1 MRAFR
6 KDFIREITKNKG
18 RFLSVFFIVLLGAAF
33 FSGIRS
39 AEGDMKVSADRY
51 YDEVN
56 YMDLKVLGTLG
67 LTDDDLADIAKTDG
81 VKAVY
86 GGKTVEVLH
95 DIGESEQVVKLIA
108 LTDSVNEP
116 RVVKGR
122 MPEKEDEILVDTQFL
137 KSSGCEIGDQVT
149 FTSGTEDPL
158 SDSLTGDTFT
168 IVGSATL
175 PYYMD
180 LNRGTGSIGNGSI
193 NSFALLLP
201 EAFTSDLYTE
211 IYVQAD
217 GAQEEASYSDAYD
230 ETVKAVQTKIEALE
244 DAACDRRY
252 TAVKTEG
259 QEKIDDAKQQVVDA
273 EQKLADAKTE
283 LDDGAQQLAD
293 AKVTIADKEQE
304 LLDGE
309 QTLKDKER
317 ELLDGKQTI
326 AEKEQELLDGK
337 QAIAEK
343 EQELLSAKAT
353 IADKEQE
360 LVSGK
365 ATLKDKEAELASGK
379 ATLEAKAA
387 ELESGKATLSQK
399 AAELESGKTTLN
411 QKAAELESGKAAL
424 EAKAKELSDGKT
436 QLAAKETELASGKT
450 ELEEKMAQ
458 LSATKTELS
467 QKQTELNAAKE
478 QLSVKETELN
488 AAKEQL
494 SAARE
499 ELESKKEE
507 TAAGRAQYE
516 AQKAAYEEQ
525 KNQYETA
532 KDQLAQLGGQLSDVE
547 AAQTE
552 VAGQIEAIT
561 AQLDGLTE
569 EDEVYASLLEQKTA
583 LEAKQTEL
591 AQQLSTMHEQK
602 TFLEQNIAAFEA
614 ASAEAEAQLVAAEAQ
629 ITDAENQLA
638 AADAQLTEK
647 EQECAA
653 GEDEL
658 AAAKEELEN
667 GEAQVTA
674 GLAQI
679 ADGEAQAS
687 AYQKQLEDGEAQLNA
702 AKAQIEEGEAQ
713 IEANRSKLEE
723 GEAQLAAARAQI
735 ADGEQQIASYQQTIQ
750 SGEAQLAEGRKTIAD
765 GESQLADAKQ
775 TISNGE
781 SQIADAKQTIA
792 DGETQLAEAKQTI
805 ADGESQLAEA
815 KQTIADGETQ
825 LADAKQEIAD
835 GKISLADAKQEIAD
849 KEKELEDGK
858 AEYEKAKADAEPEI
872 ADAKQ
877 EIADGEKTLADL
889 KKPTWYVWG
898 RDKVTS
904 TESFGQDAGR
914 ISNIGKFFPVIFF
927 LVAALVS
934 LTTMTR
940 MIEEQRQQIGT
951 LKALGYSDGVI
962 AFKYFAYAMLST
974 VSGALAGVVV
984 GEKILPWVIMNA
996 YGMLYTGLPYYMTP
1010 LNWEQGGL
1018 AILASAACT
1027 GVATIAA
1034 CYKELAAGPAEL
1046 MRPEA
1051 PKNGKRIFLE
1061 RIGVL
1066 WKHLNFTQKS
1076 TVRNLVRYKK
1086 RFFMTVIGIG
1096 GCMGLILV
1104 GFGLQD
1110 SITAIAKNQFVSLF
1124 TYQANAVLNSDVDE
1138 SEKEALQTD
1147 LENYSGIDELLEM
1160 YCQNIELQTDK
1171 KAVDAVLEVPKEL
1184 TNFNDFYAFRDR
1196 KSGEVYEFPTD
1207 GGAAISEKTATM
1219 LGVKAGDTVQLKKG
1233 DDIVDV
1239 KISIIV
1245 ENYVRHYLYL
1255 APDLY
1260 EELFGGAPDYNQLLM
1275 KYQDTSSN
1283 YETALGEKI
1292 MTYDGVAAISFTS
1305 DLIDQID
1312 NMLRSLDIVIVVL
1325 IVSAGLL
1332 AFVVLYNLNNINI
1345 TERQRELATL
1355 KVLGFFDGE
1364 VASYVY
1370 RENMVLTLFGVIAGM
1385 GIGTFLHHCVIQTVE
1400 VDMMMFG
1407 RNVFPRSY
1415 GWSALITLAFALFVN
1430 FMMFYRLRKIDMI
1443 ESLKSVE

>member
-309 QTLKDKER
+309 QTLKDKEQ

-458 LSATKTELS
+458 LSAAKTELS

-638 AADAQLTEK
+638 AVDAQLTEK

-781 SQIADAKQTIA
+781 SQIAEAKQSIA

-835 GKISLADAKQEIAD
+835 GKISLADAKQEVAD

-1239 KISIIV
+1239 KISLIV

-1275 KYQDTSSN
+1275 KYQDMSGN

>member
-108 LTDSVNEP
+108 LTDGVNEP
-116 RVVKGR
+116 RVVEGR

-201 EAFTSDLYTE
+201 ETFTSDLYTE

-259 QEKIDDAKQQVVDA
+259 QEKIDDAKQQVADA

-309 QTLKDKER
+309 QTLKDKEQ

-337 QAIAEK
+337 QTIADK

-360 LVSGK
+360 LASGK

-387 ELESGKATLSQK
+387 ELESGKAELNQK
-399 AAELESGKTTLN
+399 ADELASGKTT
-411 QKAAELESGKAAL
+411 L
-424 EAKAKELSDGKT
+424 EAKAKELSDGKA
-436 QLAAKETELASGKT
+436 QLAEKETELASGKK
-450 ELEEKMAQ
+450 ELEEKMTQ
-458 LSATKTELS
+458 LSAAKTELTR
-467 QKQTELNAAKE
+467 KQTELNTAKE
-478 QLSVKETELN
+478 QLSEKETELN
-488 AAKEQL
+488 IAKEQL

-499 ELESKKEE
+499 ELDNKKAE
-507 TAAGRAQYE
+507 TAAGRTQYE

-525 KNQYETA
+525 KSQYETA
-532 KDQLAQLGGQLSDVE
+532 KDQLAQISRQLPMVE

-552 VAGQIEAIT
+552 VTGQIEVIE

-569 EDEVYASLLEQKTA
+569 EDEAYVSLLEQKTA

-591 AQQLSTMHEQK
+591 AQQLFTMQEQK

-614 ASAEAEAQLVAAEAQ
+614 ASADAEARLAAAEAQ
-629 ITDAENQLA
+629 ITDAESQLA

-653 GEDEL
+653 GE
-658 AAAKEELEN
+658 AQIASAKEELES
-667 GEAQVTA
+667 GEAQITEA
-674 GLAQI
+674 LAQLQDGEAQAEAYQKQIEDGEAQLASAKAAI
-679 ADGEAQAS
+679 ADGEAQ
-687 AYQKQLEDGEAQLNA
+687 
-702 AKAQIEEGEAQ
+702 IET
-713 IEANRSKLEE
+713 NRSKLKD
-723 GEAQLAAARAQI
+723 GETQLAAARAQL
-735 ADGEQQIASYQQTIQ
+735 ADGEQQIASYRQTIQ
-750 SGEAQLAEGRKTIAD
+750 SGEAQLAA
-765 GESQLADAKQ
+765 AKQ
-775 TISNGE
+775 TISSGE
-781 SQIADAKQTIA
+781 SQLADAKQTIA

-805 ADGESQLAEA
+805 ADGETQLAEA
-815 KQTIADGETQ
+815 KQTIADGET
-825 LADAKQEIAD
+825 
-835 GKISLADAKQEIAD
+835 SLADAKQEIAD

-898 RDKVTS
+898 RNKVTS

-996 YGMLYTGLPYYMTP
+996 YGMLYTGLPYYMTL

-1171 KAVDAVLEVPKEL
+1171 KTVDAVLEVPKEL

-1275 KYQDTSSN
+1275 KYQDMSGN

-1415 GWSALITLAFALFVN
+1415 GWSALITMAFALFVN

>member
-108 LTDSVNEP
+108 LTDGVNEP
-116 RVVKGR
+116 RIVEGR

-137 KSSGCEIGDQVT
+137 TSSGCGIGDRVT
-149 FTSGTEDPL
+149 FTSGTADPL
-158 SDSLTGDTFT
+158 SDSLNEDTFT

-175 PYYMD
+175 PYYME

-201 EAFTSDLYTE
+201 ETFASELYTE
-211 IYVQAD
+211 IYIQAD
-217 GAQEEASYSDAYD
+217 GAKEEASYSDAYD
-230 ETVKAVQTKIEALE
+230 EMVKAVRTKIEALE
-244 DAACDRRY
+244 EEACDRRY

-259 QEKIDDAKQQVVDA
+259 QEKIDDAKQQIADA

-283 LDDGAQQLAD
+283 LDDGTQQLAD
-293 AKVTIADKEQE
+293 AKATISDKEQE
-304 LLDGE
+304 LFD
-309 QTLKDKER
+309 
-317 ELLDGKQTI
+317 
-326 AEKEQELLDGK
+326 
-337 QAIAEK
+337 
-343 EQELLSAKAT
+343 AKAT
-353 IADKEQE
+353 IADQEKELASGKETLNQKETE
-360 LVSGK
+360 LASGK
-365 ATLKDKEAELASGK
+365 ATLEEKAAELSDGKATLNQKAAELASGKETLNQKAAELASGK
-379 ATLEAKAA
+379 ATLEAKA
-387 ELESGKATLSQK
+387 
-399 AAELESGKTTLN
+399 
-411 QKAAELESGKAAL
+411 
-424 EAKAKELSDGKT
+424 KELSDGKA
-436 QLAAKETELASGKT
+436 QLAEKETELAAGKK
-450 ELEEKMAQ
+450 EVEEQLAQ
-458 LSATKTELS
+458 LAETKTELN
-467 QKQTELNAAKE
+467 QKQAELDAAKE
-478 QLSVKETELN
+478 QLAAEEANVT

-494 SAARE
+494 AAARE
-499 ELESKKEE
+499 ELESKKAE
-507 TAAGRAQYE
+507 TAEARAQYE

-525 KNQYETA
+525 KNQYGITDPET
-532 KDQLAQLGGQLSDVE
+532 
-547 AAQTE
+547 
-552 VAGQIEAIT
+552 
-561 AQLDGLTE
+561 
-569 EDEVYASLLEQKTA
+569 
-583 LEAKQTEL
+583 
-591 AQQLSTMHEQK
+591 
-602 TFLEQNIAAFEA
+602 
-614 ASAEAEAQLVAAEAQ
+614 EAQLAATEAQ
-629 ITDAENQLA
+629 ISSAENQLA

-653 GEDEL
+653 GE
-658 AAAKEELEN
+658 ARIASAKEELEN
-667 GEAQVTA
+667 GEAQITA
-674 GLAQI
+674 ALAQI
-679 ADGEAQAS
+679 ADGEAQAK
-687 AYQKQLEDGEAQLNA
+687 AYQKQLEDGETQLAA
-702 AKAQIEEGEAQ
+702 AKAQIDEGEAQ
-713 IEANRSKLEE
+713 IEANRAKLKE
-723 GEAQLAAARAQI
+723 GESQLAAARAQI
-735 ADGEQQIASYQQTIQ
+735 AEGEQQIASYQETIQ
-750 SGEAQLAEGRKTIAD
+750 SGEAQLAEGKKTIAD

-775 TISNGE
+775 TI
-781 SQIADAKQTIA
+781 A
-792 DGETQLAEAKQTI
+792 DGEKQLADAKQTI
-805 ADGESQLAEA
+805 ADGESQLS
-815 KQTIADGETQ
+815 Q
-825 LADAKQEIAD
+825 AKQEI
-835 GKISLADAKQEIAD
+835 SE
-849 KEKELEDGK
+849 KEKELEDGR

-889 KKPTWYVWG
+889 KKPVWYVWG

-904 TESFGQDAGR
+904 TENFGQDASR
-914 ISNIGKFFPVIFF
+914 ISNIGQFFPVIFF

-951 LKALGYSDGVI
+951 LKALGYSDGII
-962 AFKYFAYAMLST
+962 AFRYFAYAMLST

-996 YGMLYTGLPYYMTP
+996 YGMLYIGLPYYMTP

-1027 GVATIAA
+1027 GVATLAA
-1034 CYKELAAGPAEL
+1034 CYKELSAGPAEL

-1066 WKHLNFTQKS
+1066 WKHLNFTQKA

-1124 TYQANAVLNSDVDE
+1124 TYQANAVLNADVDE
-1138 SEKEALQTD
+1138 TEKETLQTD
-1147 LENYSGIDELLEM
+1147 LRNYSGIDQMLEM
-1160 YCQNIELQTDK
+1160 YCQNVELQTEK
-1171 KAVDAVLEVPKEL
+1171 KTVDAILEVPKEL
-1184 TNFNDFYAFRDR
+1184 THFDEFFAFRDR
-1196 KSGEVYEFPTD
+1196 VSGKTYDFPTD

-1219 LGVKAGDTVQLKKG
+1219 LGVEAGDTIRLKKG
-1233 DDIVDV
+1233 DDMVDV
-1239 KISIIV
+1239 KISIVV

-1255 APDLY
+1255 APELY
-1260 EELFGGAPDYNQLLM
+1260 QELFGETPDYNQLLM
-1275 KYQDTSSN
+1275 KYQDTSSA

-1292 MTYDGVAAISFTS
+1292 MTYDSVAAISFTS
-1305 DLIDQID
+1305 DLIEQID

-1355 KVLGFFDGE
+1355 KVLGFYDGE

-1370 RENMVLTLFGVIAGM
+1370 RENMVLTLFGIVAGM
-1385 GIGTFLHHCVIQTVE
+1385 GIGTFLHQYVIRTVE

-1415 GWSALITLAFALFVN
+1415 LWSALITLAFALFVN
-1430 FMMFYRLRKIDMI
+1430 VMMFYRLRKIDMI

>member
-309 QTLKDKER
+309 QTLKDKEQ

-458 LSATKTELS
+458 LSAAKTELS

-781 SQIADAKQTIA
+781 SQIAEAKQTIA

-805 ADGESQLAEA
+805 ADGESQLTEA

-858 AEYEKAKADAEPEI
+858 AEYEKAKADSEPEI
-872 ADAKQ
+872 VDAKQ

>member
-309 QTLKDKER
+309 QTLKDKEQ

-458 LSATKTELS
+458 LSAAKTELS

-583 LEAKQTEL
+583 LEAKQTGL

-781 SQIADAKQTIA
+781 SQIAEAKQTIA

-805 ADGESQLAEA
+805 ADGESQLAEV

-825 LADAKQEIAD
+825 LADAKQEIVD

-898 RDKVTS
+898 RNKVTS

-1171 KAVDAVLEVPKEL
+1171 KTVDAVLEVPKEL

-1325 IVSAGLL
+1325 IISAGLL

>member
-108 LTDSVNEP
+108 LTDGVNEP
-116 RVVKGR
+116 RVVEGR

-201 EAFTSDLYTE
+201 ETFTSDLYTE

-259 QEKIDDAKQQVVDA
+259 QEKIDDAKQQVADA

-309 QTLKDKER
+309 QTLKDKEQ

-337 QAIAEK
+337 QTIADK

-360 LVSGK
+360 LASGK

-387 ELESGKATLSQK
+387 ELESGKAELNQK
-399 AAELESGKTTLN
+399 ADELASGKTT
-411 QKAAELESGKAAL
+411 L
-424 EAKAKELSDGKT
+424 EAKAKELSDGKA
-436 QLAAKETELASGKT
+436 QLAEKETELASGKK
-450 ELEEKMAQ
+450 ELEEKMTQ
-458 LSATKTELS
+458 LSVAKTELTR
-467 QKQTELNAAKE
+467 KQTELNTAKE
-478 QLSVKETELN
+478 QLSKKETELN
-488 AAKEQL
+488 IAKEQL

-499 ELESKKEE
+499 ELDNKKAE
-507 TAAGRAQYE
+507 TAAGRTQYE

-525 KNQYETA
+525 KSQYETA
-532 KDQLAQLGGQLSDVE
+532 RDQLAQISRQLPMVE

-552 VAGQIEAIT
+552 VTGQIEVIE

-569 EDEVYASLLEQKTA
+569 EDEAYVSLLEQKTA

-591 AQQLSTMHEQK
+591 AQQLFTMQEQK

-614 ASAEAEAQLVAAEAQ
+614 ASADAEARLAAAEAQ
-629 ITDAENQLA
+629 ITDAESQLA

-653 GEDEL
+653 GE
-658 AAAKEELEN
+658 AQIASAKEELES
-667 GEAQVTA
+667 GEAQITEA
-674 GLAQI
+674 LAQLQDGEAQAEAYQKQIEDGEAQLASAKAAI
-679 ADGEAQAS
+679 ADGEAQ
-687 AYQKQLEDGEAQLNA
+687 
-702 AKAQIEEGEAQ
+702 IET
-713 IEANRSKLEE
+713 NRSKLKD
-723 GEAQLAAARAQI
+723 GETQLAAARAQL
-735 ADGEQQIASYQQTIQ
+735 ADGEQQIASYRQTIQ
-750 SGEAQLAEGRKTIAD
+750 SGEAQLAA
-765 GESQLADAKQ
+765 AKQ
-775 TISNGE
+775 TISSGE
-781 SQIADAKQTIA
+781 SQLADAKQTIA

-805 ADGESQLAEA
+805 ADGE
-815 KQTIADGETQ
+815 TQ
-825 LADAKQEIAD
+825 LADAKQEIAN

-904 TESFGQDAGR
+904 TESFGQDASR

-1147 LENYSGIDELLEM
+1147 LENHSGIDELLEM

-1171 KAVDAVLEVPKEL
+1171 KTVDAVLEVPKEL

>member
-309 QTLKDKER
+309 QTLKDKEQ

-458 LSATKTELS
+458 LSAAKTELS

-674 GLAQI
+674 GLGQI

-781 SQIADAKQTIA
+781 SQIAEAKQSIA

-872 ADAKQ
+872 VDAKQ

-1171 KAVDAVLEVPKEL
+1171 KTVDAVLEVPKEL

>member
-309 QTLKDKER
+309 QTLKDKEQ

-458 LSATKTELS
+458 LSAAKTELS

-781 SQIADAKQTIA
+781 SQIAEAKQSIA

-1034 CYKELAAGPAEL
+1034 CYKELVAGPAEL

-1061 RIGVL
+1061 RIDVL

-1171 KAVDAVLEVPKEL
+1171 KTVDAVLEVPKEL

-1400 VDMMMFG
+1400 VDLMMFG

>member
-309 QTLKDKER
+309 QTLKDKEQ

-458 LSATKTELS
+458 LSAAKTELS

-781 SQIADAKQTIA
+781 SQIAEAKQSIA

-825 LADAKQEIAD
+825 LADAKQEIDD

-849 KEKELEDGK
+849 KEKELEDSK

-1171 KAVDAVLEVPKEL
+1171 KTVDAVLEVPKEL

>member
-309 QTLKDKER
+309 QTLKDKEQ

-458 LSATKTELS
+458 LSAAKTELS

-781 SQIADAKQTIA
+781 SQIAEAKQSIA

-872 ADAKQ
+872 VDAKQ

-962 AFKYFAYAMLST
+962 AFKYFAYAMLSA

-1171 KAVDAVLEVPKEL
+1171 KTVDAVLEVPKEL

>member
-108 LTDSVNEP
+108 LTDGVNEP
-116 RVVKGR
+116 RIVEGR

-137 KSSGCEIGDQVT
+137 TSSGCGIGDRVT
-149 FTSGTEDPL
+149 FTSGTADPL
-158 SDSLTGDTFT
+158 SDSLNEDTFT

-175 PYYMD
+175 PYYME

-201 EAFTSDLYTE
+201 ETFASELYTE
-211 IYVQAD
+211 IYIQAD
-217 GAQEEASYSDAYD
+217 GAKEEASYSDAYD
-230 ETVKAVQTKIEALE
+230 EMVKAVRTKIEALE
-244 DAACDRRY
+244 EEACDRRY

-259 QEKIDDAKQQVVDA
+259 QEKIDDAKQQIADA

-283 LDDGAQQLAD
+283 LDDGTQQLAD
-293 AKVTIADKEQE
+293 AKATISDKEQE
-304 LLDGE
+304 LFD
-309 QTLKDKER
+309 
-317 ELLDGKQTI
+317 
-326 AEKEQELLDGK
+326 
-337 QAIAEK
+337 
-343 EQELLSAKAT
+343 AKAT
-353 IADKEQE
+353 IADQEKELASGKETLNQKETE
-360 LVSGK
+360 LASGK
-365 ATLKDKEAELASGK
+365 ATLEEKAAELSDGKATLNQKAAELASGKETLNQKAAELASGK
-379 ATLEAKAA
+379 ATLE
-387 ELESGKATLSQK
+387 E
-399 AAELESGKTTLN
+399 
-411 QKAAELESGKAAL
+411 
-424 EAKAKELSDGKT
+424 KAKELSDGKA
-436 QLAAKETELASGKT
+436 QLAEKETELAAGKK
-450 ELEEKMAQ
+450 EVEEQLAQ
-458 LSATKTELS
+458 LAETKTELN
-467 QKQTELNAAKE
+467 QKQAELDAAKE
-478 QLSVKETELN
+478 QLAAEEANVT

-494 SAARE
+494 AAARE
-499 ELESKKEE
+499 ELESKKAE
-507 TAAGRAQYE
+507 TAEARAQYE

-525 KNQYETA
+525 KNQYGITDPET
-532 KDQLAQLGGQLSDVE
+532 
-547 AAQTE
+547 
-552 VAGQIEAIT
+552 
-561 AQLDGLTE
+561 
-569 EDEVYASLLEQKTA
+569 
-583 LEAKQTEL
+583 
-591 AQQLSTMHEQK
+591 
-602 TFLEQNIAAFEA
+602 
-614 ASAEAEAQLVAAEAQ
+614 EAQLAATEAQ
-629 ITDAENQLA
+629 ISSAENQLA

-653 GEDEL
+653 GE
-658 AAAKEELEN
+658 ARIASAKEELEN
-667 GEAQVTA
+667 GEAQITA
-674 GLAQI
+674 ALAQI
-679 ADGEAQAS
+679 ADGEAQAK
-687 AYQKQLEDGEAQLNA
+687 AYQKQLEDGETQLAA
-702 AKAQIEEGEAQ
+702 AKAQIDEGEAQ
-713 IEANRSKLEE
+713 IEANRAKLKE
-723 GEAQLAAARAQI
+723 GESQLAAARAQI
-735 ADGEQQIASYQQTIQ
+735 AEGEQQIASYQETIQ
-750 SGEAQLAEGRKTIAD
+750 SGEAQLAEGKKTIAD

-775 TISNGE
+775 TI
-781 SQIADAKQTIA
+781 A
-792 DGETQLAEAKQTI
+792 DGEKQLADAKQTI
-805 ADGESQLAEA
+805 ADGESQLS
-815 KQTIADGETQ
+815 Q
-825 LADAKQEIAD
+825 AKQEI
-835 GKISLADAKQEIAD
+835 SE
-849 KEKELEDGK
+849 KEKELEDGR

-889 KKPTWYVWG
+889 KKPVWYVWG

-904 TESFGQDAGR
+904 TENFGQDASR
-914 ISNIGKFFPVIFF
+914 ISNIGQFFPVIFF

-951 LKALGYSDGVI
+951 LKALGYSDGII
-962 AFKYFAYAMLST
+962 AFRYFAYAMLST

-996 YGMLYTGLPYYMTP
+996 YGMLYIGLPYYMTP

-1027 GVATIAA
+1027 GVATLAA
-1034 CYKELAAGPAEL
+1034 CYKELSAGPAEL

-1066 WKHLNFTQKS
+1066 WKHLNFTQKA

-1124 TYQANAVLNSDVDE
+1124 TYQANAVLNADVDE
-1138 SEKEALQTD
+1138 TEKETLQTD
-1147 LENYSGIDELLEM
+1147 LRNYSGIDQMLEM
-1160 YCQNIELQTDK
+1160 YCQNVELQTEK
-1171 KAVDAVLEVPKEL
+1171 KTVDAILEVPKEL
-1184 TNFNDFYAFRDR
+1184 THFDEFFAFRDR
-1196 KSGEVYEFPTD
+1196 VSGKTYDFPTD

-1219 LGVKAGDTVQLKKG
+1219 LGVEAGDTIRLKKG
-1233 DDIVDV
+1233 DDMVDV
-1239 KISIIV
+1239 KISIVV

-1255 APDLY
+1255 APELY
-1260 EELFGGAPDYNQLLM
+1260 QELFGETPDYNQLLM
-1275 KYQDTSSN
+1275 KYQDTSSA

-1292 MTYDGVAAISFTS
+1292 MTYDSVAAISFTS
-1305 DLIDQID
+1305 DLIEQID

-1355 KVLGFFDGE
+1355 KVLGFYDGE

-1370 RENMVLTLFGVIAGM
+1370 RENMVLTLFGIVAGM
-1385 GIGTFLHHCVIQTVE
+1385 GIGTFLHQYVIRTVE

-1415 GWSALITLAFALFVN
+1415 LWSALITLAFALFVN
-1430 FMMFYRLRKIDMI
+1430 VMMFYRLRKIDMI

>member
-309 QTLKDKER
+309 QTLKDKEQ

-638 AADAQLTEK
+638 AVDAQLTEK

-781 SQIADAKQTIA
+781 SQIAEAKQSIA

-1275 KYQDTSSN
+1275 KYQDMSGN

>member
-309 QTLKDKER
+309 QTLKDKGQ

-458 LSATKTELS
+458 LSAAKTELS

-775 TISNGE
+775 TVSNGE
-781 SQIADAKQTIA
+781 SQIAEAKQSIA

-815 KQTIADGETQ
+815 KQT
-825 LADAKQEIAD
+825 IAD

-872 ADAKQ
+872 TDAKQ

-1171 KAVDAVLEVPKEL
+1171 KTVDAVLEVPKEL

>member
-309 QTLKDKER
+309 QTLKDKEQ

-458 LSATKTELS
+458 LSAAKTELS

-629 ITDAENQLA
+629 ITDAENHLA

-781 SQIADAKQTIA
+781 SQIAEAKQSIA

-825 LADAKQEIAD
+825 LADAKQEIAN

-898 RDKVTS
+898 RNKVTS

-1171 KAVDAVLEVPKEL
+1171 KTVDAVLEVPKEL

-1275 KYQDTSSN
+1275 KYQDMSGN

>member
-108 LTDSVNEP
+108 LTDGVNEP
-116 RVVKGR
+116 RVVEGR

-201 EAFTSDLYTE
+201 ETFTSDLYTE

-259 QEKIDDAKQQVVDA
+259 QEKIDDAKQQVADA

-309 QTLKDKER
+309 QTLKDKEQ

-337 QAIAEK
+337 QTIADK

-360 LVSGK
+360 LASGK

-387 ELESGKATLSQK
+387 ELESGKAELNQK
-399 AAELESGKTTLN
+399 ADELASGKTT
-411 QKAAELESGKAAL
+411 L
-424 EAKAKELSDGKT
+424 EAKAKELSDGKA
-436 QLAAKETELASGKT
+436 QLAEKETELASGKK
-450 ELEEKMAQ
+450 ELEEKMTQ
-458 LSATKTELS
+458 LSAAKTELTR
-467 QKQTELNAAKE
+467 KQTELNTAKE
-478 QLSVKETELN
+478 QLSEKETELN
-488 AAKEQL
+488 IAKEQL

-499 ELESKKEE
+499 ELDNKKAE
-507 TAAGRAQYE
+507 TAAGRTQYE

-525 KNQYETA
+525 KSQYETA
-532 KDQLAQLGGQLSDVE
+532 KDQLAQISRQLPMVE

-552 VAGQIEAIT
+552 VTGQIEVIE

-569 EDEVYASLLEQKTA
+569 EDEAYVSLLEQKTA

-591 AQQLSTMHEQK
+591 AQQLFTMQEQK

-614 ASAEAEAQLVAAEAQ
+614 ASADAEARLAAAEAQ
-629 ITDAENQLA
+629 ITDAESQLA

-653 GEDEL
+653 GE
-658 AAAKEELEN
+658 AQIASAKEELES
-667 GEAQVTA
+667 GEAQITEA
-674 GLAQI
+674 LAQLQ
-679 ADGEAQAS
+679 DGEAQAE
-687 AYQKQLEDGEAQLNA
+687 AYQKQIEDGEAQLA
-702 AKAQIEEGEAQ
+702 SAKAA
-713 IEANRSKLEE
+713 
-723 GEAQLAAARAQI
+723 
-735 ADGEQQIASYQQTIQ
+735 
-750 SGEAQLAEGRKTIAD
+750 
-765 GESQLADAKQ
+765 
-775 TISNGE
+775 
-781 SQIADAKQTIA
+781 
-792 DGETQLAEAKQTI
+792 
-805 ADGESQLAEA
+805 
-815 KQTIADGETQ
+815 IADGETQ

-898 RDKVTS
+898 RNKVTS

-996 YGMLYTGLPYYMTP
+996 YGMLYTGLPYYMTL

-1171 KAVDAVLEVPKEL
+1171 KTVDAVLEVPKEL

-1275 KYQDTSSN
+1275 KYQDTSGN

-1415 GWSALITLAFALFVN
+1415 GWSALITMAFALFVN

>member
-309 QTLKDKER
+309 QTLKDKEQ

-458 LSATKTELS
+458 LSAAKTELS

-781 SQIADAKQTIA
+781 SQIAEAKQSIA

-805 ADGESQLAEA
+805 ADGESQLTEA

-898 RDKVTS
+898 RNKVTS

-1171 KAVDAVLEVPKEL
+1171 KTVDAVLEVPKEL

-1275 KYQDTSSN
+1275 KYQDMSGN

>member
-108 LTDSVNEP
+108 LTDGVNEP
-116 RVVKGR
+116 RVVEGR

-201 EAFTSDLYTE
+201 ETFTSDLYTE

-259 QEKIDDAKQQVVDA
+259 QEKIDDAKQQVADA

-309 QTLKDKER
+309 QTLKDKEQ

-337 QAIAEK
+337 QTIADK

-360 LVSGK
+360 LASGK

-387 ELESGKATLSQK
+387 ELESGKAELNQK
-399 AAELESGKTTLN
+399 ADELASGKTT
-411 QKAAELESGKAAL
+411 L
-424 EAKAKELSDGKT
+424 EAKAKELSDGKA
-436 QLAAKETELASGKT
+436 QLAEKETELASGKK
-450 ELEEKMAQ
+450 ELEEKMTQ
-458 LSATKTELS
+458 LSVAKTELTR
-467 QKQTELNAAKE
+467 KQTELNTAKE
-478 QLSVKETELN
+478 QLSKKETELN
-488 AAKEQL
+488 IAKEQL

-499 ELESKKEE
+499 ELDNKKAE
-507 TAAGRAQYE
+507 TAAGRTQYE

-525 KNQYETA
+525 KSQYETA
-532 KDQLAQLGGQLSDVE
+532 RDQLAQISRQLPMVE

-552 VAGQIEAIT
+552 VTGQIEVIE

-569 EDEVYASLLEQKTA
+569 EDEAYVSLLEQKTA

-591 AQQLSTMHEQK
+591 AQQLFTMQEQK

-614 ASAEAEAQLVAAEAQ
+614 ASADAEARLAAAEAQ
-629 ITDAENQLA
+629 ITDAESQLA

-653 GEDEL
+653 GE
-658 AAAKEELEN
+658 AQIASAKEELES
-667 GEAQVTA
+667 GEAQITEA
-674 GLAQI
+674 LAQLQDGEAQAEAYQKQIEDGEAQLASAKAAI
-679 ADGEAQAS
+679 ADGEAQ
-687 AYQKQLEDGEAQLNA
+687 
-702 AKAQIEEGEAQ
+702 IET
-713 IEANRSKLEE
+713 NRSKLKD
-723 GEAQLAAARAQI
+723 GETQLAAARAQL
-735 ADGEQQIASYQQTIQ
+735 ADGEQQIASYRQTIQ
-750 SGEAQLAEGRKTIAD
+750 SGEAQLAA
-765 GESQLADAKQ
+765 AKQ
-775 TISNGE
+775 TISSGE
-781 SQIADAKQTIA
+781 SQLADAKQTIA

-815 KQTIADGETQ
+815 KQTIAN
-825 LADAKQEIAD
+825 

-898 RDKVTS
+898 RNKVTS

-1171 KAVDAVLEVPKEL
+1171 KTVDAVLEVPKEL

-1332 AFVVLYNLNNINI
+1332 AFVVLYNLTNINI

-1400 VDMMMFG
+1400 VDLMMFG

>member
-108 LTDSVNEP
+108 LTDGVNEP
-116 RVVKGR
+116 RVVEGR

-201 EAFTSDLYTE
+201 ETFTSDLYTE

-259 QEKIDDAKQQVVDA
+259 QEKIDDAKQQVADA

-309 QTLKDKER
+309 QTLKDKEQ

-337 QAIAEK
+337 QTIADK

-360 LVSGK
+360 LASGK

-387 ELESGKATLSQK
+387 ELESGKAELNQK
-399 AAELESGKTTLN
+399 ADELASGKTT
-411 QKAAELESGKAAL
+411 L
-424 EAKAKELSDGKT
+424 EAKAKELSDGKA
-436 QLAAKETELASGKT
+436 QLAEKETELASGKK
-450 ELEEKMAQ
+450 ELEEKMTQ
-458 LSATKTELS
+458 LSAAKTELTR
-467 QKQTELNAAKE
+467 KQTELNTAKE
-478 QLSVKETELN
+478 QLSEKETELN
-488 AAKEQL
+488 IAKEQL

-499 ELESKKEE
+499 ELDNKKAE
-507 TAAGRAQYE
+507 TAAGRTQYE

-525 KNQYETA
+525 KSQYETA
-532 KDQLAQLGGQLSDVE
+532 KDQLAQISRQLPMVE

-552 VAGQIEAIT
+552 VTGQIEVIE

-569 EDEVYASLLEQKTA
+569 EDEAYVSLLEQKTA

-591 AQQLSTMHEQK
+591 AQQLFTMQEQK

-614 ASAEAEAQLVAAEAQ
+614 ASADAEARLAAAEAQ
-629 ITDAENQLA
+629 ITDAESQLA

-653 GEDEL
+653 GE
-658 AAAKEELEN
+658 AQIASAKEELES
-667 GEAQVTA
+667 GEAQITEA
-674 GLAQI
+674 LAQLQDGEAQAEAYQKQIEDGEAQLASAKAAI
-679 ADGEAQAS
+679 ADGEAQ
-687 AYQKQLEDGEAQLNA
+687 
-702 AKAQIEEGEAQ
+702 IET
-713 IEANRSKLEE
+713 NRSKLKD
-723 GEAQLAAARAQI
+723 GETQLAAARAQL
-735 ADGEQQIASYQQTIQ
+735 ADGEQQIASYRQTIQ
-750 SGEAQLAEGRKTIAD
+750 SGEAQLAAAKQTISS
-765 GESQLADAKQ
+765 GESQLAD
-775 TISNGE
+775 
-781 SQIADAKQTIA
+781 
-792 DGETQLAEAKQTI
+792 AKQTI

-898 RDKVTS
+898 RNKVTS

-996 YGMLYTGLPYYMTP
+996 YGMLYTGLPYYMTL

-1171 KAVDAVLEVPKEL
+1171 KTVDAVLEVPKEL

-1275 KYQDTSSN
+1275 KYQDMSGN

>member
-309 QTLKDKER
+309 QTLKDKEQ

-458 LSATKTELS
+458 LSAAKTELS

-781 SQIADAKQTIA
+781 SQIAEAKQSIA

-1171 KAVDAVLEVPKEL
+1171 KTVDAVLEVPKEL

-1275 KYQDTSSN
+1275 KYQDMSGN

>member
-175 PYYMD
+175 PYYME

-309 QTLKDKER
+309 QTLKDKEQ

-458 LSATKTELS
+458 LSAAKTELS

-872 ADAKQ
+872 VDAKQ

-898 RDKVTS
+898 RNKVTS

-1171 KAVDAVLEVPKEL
+1171 KTVDAVLEVPKEL

>member
-137 KSSGCEIGDQVT
+137 KSSSCEIGDQVT

-309 QTLKDKER
+309 QTLKDKEQ

-458 LSATKTELS
+458 LSAAKTELS

-781 SQIADAKQTIA
+781 SQIAEAKQSIA

-835 GKISLADAKQEIAD
+835 GKISLADAKQKIAD

-1171 KAVDAVLEVPKEL
+1171 KTVDAVLEVPKEL

>member
-56 YMDLKVLGTLG
+56 YMNLRVLGTLG

-108 LTDSVNEP
+108 LTDGVNEP
-116 RVVKGR
+116 RVVEGR

-201 EAFTSDLYTE
+201 ETFTSDLYTE

-259 QEKIDDAKQQVVDA
+259 QEKIDDAKQQVADA

-309 QTLKDKER
+309 QTLKDKEQ

-337 QAIAEK
+337 QTIADK

-360 LVSGK
+360 LASGK
-365 ATLKDKEAELASGK
+365 ATLKDKEAELVSGK

-387 ELESGKATLSQK
+387 ELESGKAELNQK
-399 AAELESGKTTLN
+399 ADELASGKTT
-411 QKAAELESGKAAL
+411 L
-424 EAKAKELSDGKT
+424 EAKAKELSDGKA
-436 QLAAKETELASGKT
+436 QLAEKETELASGKK
-450 ELEEKMAQ
+450 ELEEKMTQ
-458 LSATKTELS
+458 LSAAKTELTR
-467 QKQTELNAAKE
+467 KQTELNTAKE
-478 QLSVKETELN
+478 QLSEKETELN
-488 AAKEQL
+488 IAKEQL

-499 ELESKKEE
+499 ELDNKKAE
-507 TAAGRAQYE
+507 TAAGRTQYE

-525 KNQYETA
+525 KSQYEIA
-532 KDQLAQLGGQLSDVE
+532 KDQLAQISRQLPMVE

-552 VAGQIEAIT
+552 VTGQIEVIE

-569 EDEVYASLLEQKTA
+569 EDEAYVSLLEQKTA

-591 AQQLSTMHEQK
+591 AQQLFTMQEQK

-614 ASAEAEAQLVAAEAQ
+614 ASADAEARLAAAEAQ
-629 ITDAENQLA
+629 ITDAESQLA

-653 GEDEL
+653 GE
-658 AAAKEELEN
+658 AQIASAKEELES
-667 GEAQVTA
+667 GEAQITEA
-674 GLAQI
+674 LAQLQDGEAQAEAYQKQIEDGEAQLASAKAAI
-679 ADGEAQAS
+679 ADGEAQ
-687 AYQKQLEDGEAQLNA
+687 
-702 AKAQIEEGEAQ
+702 IET
-713 IEANRSKLEE
+713 NRSKLKD
-723 GEAQLAAARAQI
+723 GETQLAAARAQL
-735 ADGEQQIASYQQTIQ
+735 ADGEQQIASYRQTIQ
-750 SGEAQLAEGRKTIAD
+750 SGEAQLAA
-765 GESQLADAKQ
+765 AKQ
-775 TISNGE
+775 TISSGE
-781 SQIADAKQTIA
+781 SQLADAKQTIA

-805 ADGESQLAEA
+805 ADGESQLA
-815 KQTIADGETQ
+815 
-825 LADAKQEIAD
+825 DAKQGIAD

-849 KEKELEDGK
+849 KEKELADGK

-1147 LENYSGIDELLEM
+1147 LENHSGIDELLEM

-1171 KAVDAVLEVPKEL
+1171 KTVDAVLEVPKEL

-1400 VDMMMFG
+1400 VDLMMFG

>member
-309 QTLKDKER
+309 QTLKDKEQ

-458 LSATKTELS
+458 LSAAKTELS

-781 SQIADAKQTIA
+781 SQIAEAKQTIA

-825 LADAKQEIAD
+825 LADAKQEIDD

-951 LKALGYSDGVI
+951 LKALAYSDGVI

-1171 KAVDAVLEVPKEL
+1171 KTVDAVLEVPKEL

>member
-108 LTDSVNEP
+108 LTDGVNEP
-116 RVVKGR
+116 RVVEGR

-201 EAFTSDLYTE
+201 ETFTSDLYTE

-259 QEKIDDAKQQVVDA
+259 QEKIDDAKQQVADA

-309 QTLKDKER
+309 QTLKDKEQ

-337 QAIAEK
+337 QTIADK

-360 LVSGK
+360 LASGK

-387 ELESGKATLSQK
+387 ELESGKAELNQK
-399 AAELESGKTTLN
+399 ADELASGKTT
-411 QKAAELESGKAAL
+411 L
-424 EAKAKELSDGKT
+424 EAKAKELSDGKA
-436 QLAAKETELASGKT
+436 QLAEKETELASGKK
-450 ELEEKMAQ
+450 ELEEKMTQ
-458 LSATKTELS
+458 LSAAKTELTR
-467 QKQTELNAAKE
+467 KQTELNTAKE
-478 QLSVKETELN
+478 QLSEKETELN
-488 AAKEQL
+488 IAKEQL

-499 ELESKKEE
+499 ELDNKKAE
-507 TAAGRAQYE
+507 TAAGRTQYE

-525 KNQYETA
+525 KSQYETA
-532 KDQLAQLGGQLSDVE
+532 KDQLAQISRQLPVVE

-552 VAGQIEAIT
+552 VTGQIEVIE

-569 EDEVYASLLEQKTA
+569 EDEAYVSLLEQKTA

-591 AQQLSTMHEQK
+591 AQQLFTMQEQK

-614 ASAEAEAQLVAAEAQ
+614 ASADAEARLAAAEAQ
-629 ITDAENQLA
+629 ITDAESQLA

-653 GEDEL
+653 GE
-658 AAAKEELEN
+658 AQIASAKEELES
-667 GEAQVTA
+667 GEAQITEA
-674 GLAQI
+674 LAQLQ
-679 ADGEAQAS
+679 DGEAQAE
-687 AYQKQLEDGEAQLNA
+687 AYQKQ
-702 AKAQIEEGEAQ
+702 IE
-713 IEANRSKLEE
+713 N
-723 GEAQLAAARAQI
+723 GEAQLASAKAA
-735 ADGEQQIASYQQTIQ
+735 
-750 SGEAQLAEGRKTIAD
+750 
-765 GESQLADAKQ
+765 
-775 TISNGE
+775 
-781 SQIADAKQTIA
+781 
-792 DGETQLAEAKQTI
+792 
-805 ADGESQLAEA
+805 
-815 KQTIADGETQ
+815 IADGETQ

-835 GKISLADAKQEIAD
+835 GKISLADVKQEIAD
-849 KEKELEDGK
+849 KEKELEDSK

-898 RDKVTS
+898 RNKVTS

-962 AFKYFAYAMLST
+962 AFKYFAYAMLSA

-1171 KAVDAVLEVPKEL
+1171 KTVDAVLEVPKEL

-1275 KYQDTSSN
+1275 KYQDMSGN

-1415 GWSALITLAFALFVN
+1415 GWSALITMAFALFVN

>member
-309 QTLKDKER
+309 QTLKDKEQ

-458 LSATKTELS
+458 LSAAKTELS

-781 SQIADAKQTIA
+781 SQIAEAKQSIA

-872 ADAKQ
+872 VDAKQ

>member
-108 LTDSVNEP
+108 LTDGVNEP
-116 RVVKGR
+116 RVVEGR

-201 EAFTSDLYTE
+201 ETFTSDLYTE

-259 QEKIDDAKQQVVDA
+259 QEKIDDAKQQVADA

-309 QTLKDKER
+309 QTLKDKEQ

-337 QAIAEK
+337 QTIADK

-360 LVSGK
+360 LASGK

-387 ELESGKATLSQK
+387 ELESGKAELNQK
-399 AAELESGKTTLN
+399 ADELASGKTT
-411 QKAAELESGKAAL
+411 L
-424 EAKAKELSDGKT
+424 EAKAKELSDGKA
-436 QLAAKETELASGKT
+436 QLAEKETELASGKK
-450 ELEEKMAQ
+450 ELEEKMTQ
-458 LSATKTELS
+458 LSAAKTELTR
-467 QKQTELNAAKE
+467 KQTELNTAKE
-478 QLSVKETELN
+478 QLSEKETELN
-488 AAKEQL
+488 IAKEQL

-499 ELESKKEE
+499 ELDNKKAE
-507 TAAGRAQYE
+507 TAAGRTQYE

-525 KNQYETA
+525 KSQYETA
-532 KDQLAQLGGQLSDVE
+532 KDQLAQISRQLPMVE

-552 VAGQIEAIT
+552 VTGQIEVIE

-569 EDEVYASLLEQKTA
+569 EDEAYVSLLEQKTA

-591 AQQLSTMHEQK
+591 AQQLFTMQEQK
-602 TFLEQNIAAFEA
+602 TFLKQNIAAFEA
-614 ASAEAEAQLVAAEAQ
+614 ASADAEARLAAAEAQ
-629 ITDAENQLA
+629 ITDAESQLA

-653 GEDEL
+653 GE
-658 AAAKEELEN
+658 AQIASAKEELES
-667 GEAQVTA
+667 GEAQITEA
-674 GLAQI
+674 LAQLQDGEAQAEAYQKQIEDGEAQLASAKAAI
-679 ADGEAQAS
+679 ADGEAQ
-687 AYQKQLEDGEAQLNA
+687 
-702 AKAQIEEGEAQ
+702 IET
-713 IEANRSKLEE
+713 NRSKLKD
-723 GEAQLAAARAQI
+723 GETQLAAARAQL
-735 ADGEQQIASYQQTIQ
+735 ADGEQQIASYRQTIQ
-750 SGEAQLAEGRKTIAD
+750 SGEAQLAAAKQTISS

-775 TISNGE
+775 TI
-781 SQIADAKQTIA
+781 A
-792 DGETQLAEAKQTI
+792 DGET
-805 ADGESQLAEA
+805 QLAEA

-898 RDKVTS
+898 RNKVTS

-1171 KAVDAVLEVPKEL
+1171 KTVDAVLEVPKEL

-1275 KYQDTSSN
+1275 KYQDMSGN

>member
-86 GGKTVEVLH
+86 G
-95 DIGESEQVVKLIA
+95 ESEQVVKLIA
-108 LTDSVNEP
+108 LTDGVNEP
-116 RVVKGR
+116 RVVEGR

-201 EAFTSDLYTE
+201 ETFTSDLYTE

-259 QEKIDDAKQQVVDA
+259 QEKIDDAKQQVADA

-309 QTLKDKER
+309 QTLKDKEQ

-337 QAIAEK
+337 QTIADK

-360 LVSGK
+360 LASGK

-387 ELESGKATLSQK
+387 ELESGKAELNQK
-399 AAELESGKTTLN
+399 ADELASGKTT
-411 QKAAELESGKAAL
+411 L
-424 EAKAKELSDGKT
+424 EAKAKELSDGKA
-436 QLAAKETELASGKT
+436 QLAEKETELASGKK
-450 ELEEKMAQ
+450 ELEEKMTQ
-458 LSATKTELS
+458 LSAAKTELTR
-467 QKQTELNAAKE
+467 KQTELNTAKE
-478 QLSVKETELN
+478 QLSEKETELN
-488 AAKEQL
+488 IAKEQL

-499 ELESKKEE
+499 ELDNKKAE
-507 TAAGRAQYE
+507 TAAGRTQYE

-525 KNQYETA
+525 KSQYETA
-532 KDQLAQLGGQLSDVE
+532 KDQLAQISRQLPMVE

-552 VAGQIEAIT
+552 VTGQIEVIE

-569 EDEVYASLLEQKTA
+569 EDEAYVSLLEQKTA

-591 AQQLSTMHEQK
+591 AQQLFTMQEQK

-614 ASAEAEAQLVAAEAQ
+614 ASADAEARLAAAEAQ
-629 ITDAENQLA
+629 ITDAESQLA

-653 GEDEL
+653 GE
-658 AAAKEELEN
+658 AQIASAKEELES
-667 GEAQVTA
+667 GEAQITEA
-674 GLAQI
+674 LAQLQDGEAQAEAYQKQIEDGEAQLASAKAAI
-679 ADGEAQAS
+679 ADGEAQ
-687 AYQKQLEDGEAQLNA
+687 
-702 AKAQIEEGEAQ
+702 IET
-713 IEANRSKLEE
+713 NRSKLKD
-723 GEAQLAAARAQI
+723 GETQLAAARAQL
-735 ADGEQQIASYQQTIQ
+735 ADGEQQIASYRQTIQ
-750 SGEAQLAEGRKTIAD
+750 SGEAQLAA
-765 GESQLADAKQ
+765 AKQ
-775 TISNGE
+775 TISSGE
-781 SQIADAKQTIA
+781 SQLADAKQTIA

-835 GKISLADAKQEIAD
+835 GKISLADVKQEIAD
-849 KEKELEDGK
+849 KEKELEDSK

-898 RDKVTS
+898 RNKVTS

-1076 TVRNLVRYKK
+1076 TV
-1086 RFFMTVIGIG
+1086 
-1096 GCMGLILV
+1096 ILV

-1171 KAVDAVLEVPKEL
+1171 KTVDAVLEVPKEL

-1400 VDMMMFG
+1400 VDLMMFG

>member
-309 QTLKDKER
+309 QTLKDKEQ

-458 LSATKTELS
+458 LSAAKTELS

-781 SQIADAKQTIA
+781 SQIAEAKQSIA

-858 AEYEKAKADAEPEI
+858 AEYEKAKADSEPEI

-927 LVAALVS
+927 LVAALVC

-1147 LENYSGIDELLEM
+1147 LENYSGIDGLLEM

-1171 KAVDAVLEVPKEL
+1171 KTVDAVLEVPKEL

>member
-244 DAACDRRY
+244 DAASDRRY

-309 QTLKDKER
+309 QTLKDKEQ

-458 LSATKTELS
+458 LSAAKTELS

-781 SQIADAKQTIA
+781 SQIAEAKQSIA

-872 ADAKQ
+872 VDAKQ

-1171 KAVDAVLEVPKEL
+1171 KTVDAVLEVPKEL

>member
-309 QTLKDKER
+309 QTLKDKEQ

-458 LSATKTELS
+458 LSAAKTELS

-667 GEAQVTA
+667 GEAHVTA

-781 SQIADAKQTIA
+781 SQIAEAKQSIA

-805 ADGESQLAEA
+805 ADGESQLTEA

-858 AEYEKAKADAEPEI
+858 AEYEKAKADSEPEI
-872 ADAKQ
+872 VDAKQ

>member
-309 QTLKDKER
+309 QTLKDKEQ

-805 ADGESQLAEA
+805 ADGETQLTEA

-835 GKISLADAKQEIAD
+835 GKISLADAKQEVAD

-904 TESFGQDAGR
+904 TESFGQDASR

-1171 KAVDAVLEVPKEL
+1171 KTVDAVLEVPKEL

>member
-309 QTLKDKER
+309 QTLKDKEQ

-458 LSATKTELS
+458 LSAAKTELS

-735 ADGEQQIASYQQTIQ
+735 VDGEQQIASYQQTIQ

-781 SQIADAKQTIA
+781 SQIAEAKQSIA

-872 ADAKQ
+872 VDAKQ

-898 RDKVTS
+898 RNKVTS

-1171 KAVDAVLEVPKEL
+1171 KTVDAVLEVPKEL

-1400 VDMMMFG
+1400 VDLMMFG

>member
-108 LTDSVNEP
+108 LTDGVNEP
-116 RVVKGR
+116 RIVEGR

-137 KSSGCEIGDQVT
+137 TSSGCGIGDRVT
-149 FTSGTEDPL
+149 FTSGTADPL
-158 SDSLTGDTFT
+158 SDSLNEDTFT

-175 PYYMD
+175 PYYME

-201 EAFTSDLYTE
+201 ETFASELYTE
-211 IYVQAD
+211 IYIQAD
-217 GAQEEASYSDAYD
+217 GAKEEASYSDAYD
-230 ETVKAVQTKIEALE
+230 EMVKAVRTKIEALE
-244 DAACDRRY
+244 EEACDRRY

-259 QEKIDDAKQQVVDA
+259 QEKIDDAKQQIADA

-283 LDDGAQQLAD
+283 LDDGTQQLAD
-293 AKVTIADKEQE
+293 AKATISDKEQE
-304 LLDGE
+304 LFD
-309 QTLKDKER
+309 
-317 ELLDGKQTI
+317 
-326 AEKEQELLDGK
+326 
-337 QAIAEK
+337 
-343 EQELLSAKAT
+343 AKAT
-353 IADKEQE
+353 IADQEKELASGKETLNQKETE
-360 LVSGK
+360 LASGK
-365 ATLKDKEAELASGK
+365 ATLEEKAAELSDGKATLNQKAAELASGKETLNQKAAELASGK
-379 ATLEAKAA
+379 ATLEAKA
-387 ELESGKATLSQK
+387 
-399 AAELESGKTTLN
+399 
-411 QKAAELESGKAAL
+411 
-424 EAKAKELSDGKT
+424 KELSDGKA
-436 QLAAKETELASGKT
+436 QLAEKETELAAGKK
-450 ELEEKMAQ
+450 EVEEQLAQ
-458 LSATKTELS
+458 LTETKTELN
-467 QKQTELNAAKE
+467 QKQAELDAAKE
-478 QLSVKETELN
+478 QLAAEEANVT

-494 SAARE
+494 AAARE
-499 ELESKKEE
+499 ELESKKAE
-507 TAAGRAQYE
+507 TAEARAQYE

-525 KNQYETA
+525 KNQYGITDPET
-532 KDQLAQLGGQLSDVE
+532 
-547 AAQTE
+547 
-552 VAGQIEAIT
+552 
-561 AQLDGLTE
+561 
-569 EDEVYASLLEQKTA
+569 
-583 LEAKQTEL
+583 
-591 AQQLSTMHEQK
+591 
-602 TFLEQNIAAFEA
+602 
-614 ASAEAEAQLVAAEAQ
+614 EAQLAATEAQ
-629 ITDAENQLA
+629 ISSAENQLA

-653 GEDEL
+653 GE
-658 AAAKEELEN
+658 ARIASAKEELEN
-667 GEAQVTA
+667 GEAQITA
-674 GLAQI
+674 ALAQI
-679 ADGEAQAS
+679 ADGEAQAK
-687 AYQKQLEDGEAQLNA
+687 AYQKQLEDGETQLAA
-702 AKAQIEEGEAQ
+702 AKAQIDEGEAQ
-713 IEANRSKLEE
+713 IEANRAKLKE
-723 GEAQLAAARAQI
+723 GESQLAAARAQI
-735 ADGEQQIASYQQTIQ
+735 AEGEQQIASYQETIQ
-750 SGEAQLAEGRKTIAD
+750 SGEAQLAEGKKTIAD

-775 TISNGE
+775 TI
-781 SQIADAKQTIA
+781 A
-792 DGETQLAEAKQTI
+792 DGEKQLADAKQTI
-805 ADGESQLAEA
+805 ADGESQLS
-815 KQTIADGETQ
+815 Q
-825 LADAKQEIAD
+825 AKQEI
-835 GKISLADAKQEIAD
+835 SE
-849 KEKELEDGK
+849 KEKELEDGR

-889 KKPTWYVWG
+889 KKPVWYVWG

-904 TESFGQDAGR
+904 TENFGQDASR
-914 ISNIGKFFPVIFF
+914 ISNIGQFFPVIFF

-951 LKALGYSDGVI
+951 LKALGYSDGII
-962 AFKYFAYAMLST
+962 AFRYFAYAMLST

-996 YGMLYTGLPYYMTP
+996 YGMLYIGLPYYMTP

-1027 GVATIAA
+1027 GVATLAA
-1034 CYKELAAGPAEL
+1034 CYKELSAGPAEL

-1066 WKHLNFTQKS
+1066 WKHLNFTQKA

-1124 TYQANAVLNSDVDE
+1124 TYQANAVLNADVDE
-1138 SEKEALQTD
+1138 TEKETLQTD
-1147 LENYSGIDELLEM
+1147 LRNYSGIDQMLEM
-1160 YCQNIELQTDK
+1160 YCQNVELQTEK
-1171 KAVDAVLEVPKEL
+1171 KTVDAILEVPKEL
-1184 TNFNDFYAFRDR
+1184 THFDEFFAFRDR
-1196 KSGEVYEFPTD
+1196 VSGKTYDFPTD

-1219 LGVKAGDTVQLKKG
+1219 LGVEAGDTIRLKKG
-1233 DDIVDV
+1233 DDMVDV
-1239 KISIIV
+1239 KISIVV

-1255 APDLY
+1255 APELY
-1260 EELFGGAPDYNQLLM
+1260 QELFGETPDYNQLLM
-1275 KYQDTSSN
+1275 KYQDTSSA

-1292 MTYDGVAAISFTS
+1292 MTYDSVAAISFTS
-1305 DLIDQID
+1305 DLIEQID
-1312 NMLRSLDIVIVVL
+1312 NMLVVL

-1355 KVLGFFDGE
+1355 KVLGFYDGE

-1370 RENMVLTLFGVIAGM
+1370 RENMVLTLFGIVAGM
-1385 GIGTFLHHCVIQTVE
+1385 GIGTFLHQYVIRTVE

-1415 GWSALITLAFALFVN
+1415 LWSALITLAFALFVN
-1430 FMMFYRLRKIDMI
+1430 VMMFYRLRKIDMI